1 MTVKLI
7 WLQFFLT
14 EHKNFFSCK
23 NVLWT
28 RLTPTHDGAPVTEAK
43 ISQGLIKYIEVIAGV
58 NTRLPHRSANAPSGR
73 CCWLKS
79 RFTDSLWDLQQQ
91 LQTTFSN

>member
-7 WLQFFLT
+7 WLQFF
-14 EHKNFFSCK
+14 NIFFSCK

-28 RLTPTHDGAPVTEAK
+28 RHTPTHDGAPLTEAK
-43 ISQGLIKYIEVIAGV
+43 ISQGLIKYIKVIAGV
-58 NTRLPHRSANAPSGR
+58 NTCLLHRSAPSGR

-79 RFTDSLWDLQQQ
+79 RFTDRLWDLQQQ